1 MITYINILL
10 PTLNTTALKASD
22 VLNSAN
28 TKGKGPEVGID
39 LMHPDLW
46 VYAKRQLPG
55 LQRREPREQGQ
66 R

>member
-1 MITYINILL
+1 MKNWW
-10 PTLNTTALKASD
+10 LKEGARGRAGRSD
-22 VLNSAN
+22 VLNSGN

-46 VYAKRQLPG
+46 VHAKRQLPG
-55 LQRREPREQGQ
+55 LQRCEPREQGQ